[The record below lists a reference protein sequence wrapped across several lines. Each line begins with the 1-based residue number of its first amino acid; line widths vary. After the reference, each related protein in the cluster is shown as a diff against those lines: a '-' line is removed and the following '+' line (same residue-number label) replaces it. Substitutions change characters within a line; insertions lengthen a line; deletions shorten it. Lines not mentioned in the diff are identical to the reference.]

1 MMLFMRRRC
10 VIQAM
15 RQIISH
21 ADTRILRQMVADIS
35 MLETLEDLLDRIS
48 PLVNH
53 AYFNSIVSTD
63 ILEIYRKYVESKVY
77 AKKLS
82 I

>member
-1 MMLFMRRRC
+1 MMLFMRRRL
-10 VIQAM
+10 VMQAM

-53 AYFNSIVSTD
+53 AYFNSIVSAD

-77 AKKLS
+77 AKELS

>member
-1 MMLFMRRRC
+1 MMLFMRRRL
-10 VIQAM
+10 VMQAM
-15 RQIISH
+15 RKIISH

-35 MLETLEDLLDRIS
+35 MLEMLEDLLDRIS

-53 AYFNSIVSTD
+53 AYFNSIVSAD

-77 AKKLS
+77 AKELS